1 MAYRNNKKKPTVL
14 GLLFEGSDPSAALIM
29 EGKIIAVVEEER
41 MLREKHASWKFPI
54 KAVNY
59 CLETADITLKDVDF
73 IAIGWEA
80 NKFPSYMRKFYA
92 ETEEKYSDFFSAR
105 ARDWQAKNLHRYTKE
120 SLTKQL
126 KENILNICPKKDWP
140 KIVFINHHLAHACS
154 AIMMSL

>member
-59 CLETADITLKDVDF
+59 CLETDDITLKAV
-73 IAIGWEA
+73 
-80 NKFPSYMRKFYA
+80 SY
-92 ETEEKYSDFFSAR
+92 TH
-105 ARDWQAKNLHRYTKE
+105 LTLPTK
-120 SLTKQL
+120 
-126 KENILNICPKKDWP
+126 
-140 KIVFINHHLAHACS
+140 A
-154 AIMMSL
+154 